1 MNHFMLPSMLVLWM
15 IGPLTETANE
25 QATAPGLS
33 DTNAEIIDVEGDYHD
48 RLTVPVTIDGI
59 GPFDFMIDTGSMATA
74 ITERVHDKVPLPHA
88 GRALVV
94 GMASRQMVDLVEVEA
109 LGIGSRTIRD
119 FSAPVLQRD
128 HVGAD
133 GILGLDSLQDMRVL
147 IDFRTETMSVT
158 DALENNSQRGY
169 EIIVRAK
176 RKHGQL
182 LITNAQVDGV
192 RTTVII
198 DTGAQG
204 SMGNL
209 ALREKIRQRRAKEIE
224 AMDVN
229 GASLIAPMSYARSL
243 TIQDMTFRNVPIT
256 YADTPAFEELGFTQE
271 PVLSLGMQSLRL
283 FDRVAI
289 DFSKHR
295 ILFDLPRGMQN
306 SWSSGDYAS
315 RL

>member
-15 IGPLTETANE
+15 IGPLAETADE
-25 QATAPGLS
+25 QAAAPGLS
-33 DTNAEIIDVEGDYHD
+33 DPNTEIIDVEGDYHQ
-48 RLTVPVTIDGI
+48 RLTVPVTIDGV
-59 GPFDFMIDTGSMATA
+59 GPFNFMIDTGSLATV
-74 ITERVHDKVPLPHA
+74 ITERVHNQVPLPHA
-88 GRALVV
+88 GRAMVV

-109 LGIGSRTIRD
+109 MGIGSRTIRD

-147 IDFRTETMSVT
+147 IDFRTETMSVA
-158 DALENNSQRGY
+158 DAQEDKSQRGY

-176 RKHGQL
+176 RRHGQL
-182 LITNAQVDGV
+182 LITNALVDGV

-209 ALREKIRQRRAKEIE
+209 ALRDKIRQRQPKDVE
-224 AMDVN
+224 AVDVN
-229 GASLIAPMSYARSL
+229 GVSLVAPMSYARSL

-256 YADTPAFEELGFTQE
+256 YADTPAFDELGFSDR

-289 DFSKHR
+289 DFSKHQ

-306 SWSSGDYAS
+306 QWSIGDYAS